1 MNMEDGPSL
10 IWGIVAL
17 IMVGSSLLARR
28 LPLGQTLKMA
38 LGWVAIFATL
48 FVIFSFR
55 PEIKTVWERVK
66 SDMGGTANQ
75 KAVGNTV
82 QITRGDDGHFSVRA
96 MVNGTPVDFMI
107 DSGATTTSLG
117 SDAAAAASVII
128 DENGFPVILDTANGK
143 TSAKRGMIKEL
154 RIDELALRDHAVVVS
169 QSFGDINVLGMNFL
183 DSLKS
188 WKVEGRVMTLE
199 PQ

>member
-55 PEIKTVWERVK
+55 PEIKTVWKRVK
-66 SDMGGTANQ
+66 SDMVGTANQ
-75 KAVGNTV
+75 KAVGNTM
-82 QITRGDDGHFSVRA
+82 QITRGDDGHFSVRT
-96 MVNGTPVDFMI
+96 MVNG
-107 DSGATTTSLG
+107 SATTTSLG

-188 WKVEGRVMTLE
+188 WKVQGRVMTLE